1 MMLLNI
7 LAHTLLMLIMMIENQ
22 QNAKNE
28 FAKNFKG
35 TINLDEDSNIL
46 NML

>member
-1 MMLLNI
+1 
-7 LAHTLLMLIMMIENQ
+7 MIVNQ

-28 FAKNFKG
+28 INLQGFAKNFKG